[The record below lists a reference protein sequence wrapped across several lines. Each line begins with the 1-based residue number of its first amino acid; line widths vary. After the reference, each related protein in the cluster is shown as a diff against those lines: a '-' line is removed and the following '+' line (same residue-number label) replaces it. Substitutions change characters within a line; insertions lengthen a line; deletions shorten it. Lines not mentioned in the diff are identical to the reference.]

1 MKKILAMLL
10 ALAMASTFAACGN
23 DTGDVEDTS
32 ADDTTVAE
40 DTTVDD
46 TTVADD
52 EADASVMSYAEYV
65 AAELDSEVV
74 IDAYVQATQSW
85 WENDGQGVITVYA
98 QDEDGAYFLYEMK
111 CSEEDSAKL
120 VPGTAIK
127 VTGYKAEWSGEVEIV
142 DATFEFAGDDTY
154 VAEAIDLTDKLGT
167 DELINYQNQFALF
180 KGLTVES
187 ISYKDSEWDPDI
199 YVTLS
204 AGDATYDF
212 CVENYLTGP
221 DTDLYQAVAALETGD
236 VVDVEGFVYWY
247 EGVNTHI
254 TGIAIAE

>member
-10 ALAMASTFAACGN
+10 ALGMVASFAACGDDAN
-23 DTGDVEDTS
+23 DGEDTS
-32 ADDTTVAE
+32 ADTTVAE
-40 DTTVDD
+40 DTTVED

-52 EADASVMSYAEYV
+52 EADASVMSYADYV
-65 AAELDSEVV
+65 AAELDSEVT
-74 IDAYVQATQSW
+74 IDAYVQATQAW
-85 WENDGQGVITVYA
+85 WENEGQGVITVYA

-154 VAEAIDLTDKLGT
+154 IAEAIDLTDKLGT
-167 DELINYQNQFALF
+167 DELINYQNQLALF
-180 KGLTVES
+180 KGLTLES

-199 YVTLS
+199 YVTFS
-204 AGDATYDF
+204 AGDNTYDF

-221 DTDLYQAVAALETGD
+221 DTDLYKTVAALEIGT

-254 TGIAIAE
+254 TGIATVE